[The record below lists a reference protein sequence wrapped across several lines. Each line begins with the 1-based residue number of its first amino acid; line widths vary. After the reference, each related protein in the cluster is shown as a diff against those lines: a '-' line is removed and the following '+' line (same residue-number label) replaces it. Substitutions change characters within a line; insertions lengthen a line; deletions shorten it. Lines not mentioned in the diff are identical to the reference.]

1 MRTLTYAELERE
13 VDAIA
18 AGLRELGIGKGDP
31 VAVFMPM
38 VLEAVIAAYAIAKL
52 GAIYMP
58 IFSGFAPHGSRR
70 PAAGRGRQGRDHG
83 RRRAAARQRRR

>member
-1 MRTLTYAELERE
+1 MRTLTYSELKRE

-18 AGLRELGIGKGDP
+18 AGLRALGMRKGDP

-38 VLEAVIAAYAIAKL
+38 VAEAVIAAYAIAKL

-58 IFSGFAPHGSRR
+58 IFSGFAP
-70 PAAGRGRQGRDHG
+70 RGRRGAASG
-83 RRRAAARQRRR
+83 RRRRR